1 MCLLSYIGLG
11 LAVGPGCFSFG
22 LRCST
27 TAWCPSA
34 NLVLVAGG
42 GFSWVAARLWRRVLL
57 GMELPRRLG
66 WPFGCFGWIAL
77 LREGARVSFW
87 VWVAWLVCFC
97 SWFSCSALGV
107 LSFAWC
113 ALPSGLVLLRRVLL
127 ELLVS
132 AVLGLEVY
140 SWGMGS
146 AACGLNV
153 CSCGGFFVSS
163 LAHLFCPSFD

>member
-42 GFSWVAARLWRRVLL
+42 GFSWVATRLWRRVLL
-57 GMELPRRLG
+57 GMELP
-66 WPFGCFGWIAL
+66 
-77 LREGARVSFW
+77 
-87 VWVAWLVCFC
+87 

-153 CSCGGFFVSS
+153 CSCGGFF
-163 LAHLFCPSFD
+163 AFKPCPSLLPIF